1 MQRMSRLFVRTLRDD
16 PSEATLISHRLLLRG
31 GFVRQLG
38 AGIYSM
44 LPLAWR
50 VQRRIEQIIREE
62 MDRIDCQELQM
73 PFVHPSDLWER
84 TGRFESVGPE
94 MVRFQ
99 DRWDRDMV
107 LAMTHEEIAT
117 DLGKWFASSYRQ
129 LPVSFY
135 QFQSKF
141 RDEPRPRGGL
151 LRVREFTMKD
161 AYSFHPDFESLD
173 NTYGQFVKAYVR
185 AFRRCGIE
193 PAVVESDALAMS
205 GSIAHEFHCLTPA
218 GEDTIVVSRSG
229 KYAANMEVATAR
241 KPIFDHGAPQ
251 PIARVATPGQTS
263 IEEVAAFLSL
273 DVHQTLKAIF
283 YWTGQSLAFV
293 AIRGD
298 LQVNEAKLRHMLG
311 VPEIRLAADQ
321 ELEAAGIV
329 AGYASPVGLDGVT
342 IVVDDSVESSTNL
355 VAGANT
361 PNFHLMNVNYPRD
374 FHATIVGDV
383 AQVRSGD
390 QDVESGE
397 PLRFQTGIEIGNT
410 FKLGTFYSD
419 KLDATYLASDGSQHP
434 IVMGSYGIGIGRL
447 AAAVVERYHDNGGI
461 IWPPSVA
468 PYDVHIVQL
477 GDGAVTT
484 NAEVLATELEATGLS
499 VLLDDRSESAGV
511 KFNDADLIG
520 VPLRLT
526 VSKRTLAANAVEFK
540 ARAGDNVENIP
551 RDQIVTAIGR
561 AHAEGIA
568 ALTPDVPIQMPSLG

>member
-1 MQRMSRLFVRTLRDD
+1 MQRMSRRFDRTLRDD
-16 PSEATLISHRLLLRG
+16 PSEATLVSHRLLLRG
-31 GFVRQLG
+31 GYVRPLG

-62 MDRIDCQELQM
+62 MSRIDCQELQM
-73 PFVHPSDLWER
+73 PYVHPSDLWER

-173 NTYGQFVKAYVR
+173 NTYNQFVEAYVR

-205 GSIAHEFHCLTPA
+205 GSMAHEFHCLTPA
-218 GEDTIVVSRSG
+218 GEDTIVVSPTST
-229 KYAANMEVATAR
+229 YAANMEVATAR
-241 KPIFDHGAPQ
+241 KPMYDHGAPAALA
-251 PIARVATPGQTS
+251 IVATPGQTT
-263 IEEVAAFLSL
+263 IEEVAAFLDL
-273 DVHQTLKAIF
+273 ELHQTLKAVF
-283 YWTGQSLAFV
+283 YWTGDSLAFV

-298 LQVNEAKLRHMLG
+298 LAVNEAKLRHLLD

-361 PNFHLMNVNYPRD
+361 PNFHMTNVNYPRD
-374 FHATIVGDV
+374 FQGTLVGDV

-390 QDVESGE
+390 LNVESGE
-397 PLRFQTGIEIGNT
+397 P
-410 FKLGTFYSD
+410 
-419 KLDATYLASDGSQHP
+419 
-434 IVMGSYGIGIGRL
+434 
-447 AAAVVERYHDNGGI
+447 
-461 IWPPSVA
+461 
-468 PYDVHIVQL
+468 
-477 GDGAVTT
+477 
-484 NAEVLATELEATGLS
+484 
-499 VLLDDRSESAGV
+499 
-511 KFNDADLIG
+511 
-520 VPLRLT
+520 
-526 VSKRTLAANAVEFK
+526 
-540 ARAGDNVENIP
+540 
-551 RDQIVTAIGR
+551 
-561 AHAEGIA
+561 
-568 ALTPDVPIQMPSLG
+568 